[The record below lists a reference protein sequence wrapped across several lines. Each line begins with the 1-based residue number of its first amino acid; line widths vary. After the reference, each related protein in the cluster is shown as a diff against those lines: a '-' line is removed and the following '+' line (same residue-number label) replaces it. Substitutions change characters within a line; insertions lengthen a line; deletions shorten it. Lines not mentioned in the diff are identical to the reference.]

1 MKIYSRALILSMNKS
16 LAEQAPFLLHQ
27 AVLSLINKSLRK
39 DLTFRSDLPKSSAN
53 TLIVYP
59 SKLLQSRKNTR
70 VYDMAA
76 A

>member
-1 MKIYSRALILSMNKS
+1 MKIYSKALIIRLELS
-16 LAEQAPFLLHQ
+16 APFLLHR
-27 AVLSLINKSLRK
+27 AVSSLINKSLRK
-39 DLTFRSDLPKSSAN
+39 ALTFRSDLPKSSAN